1 MRSSELS
8 HRGAYFPKLFLED
21 MKLIQPRRKL
31 IVNKEVQYD
40 VLMYVSLFVASVF
53 IAQVL
58 AAFFIINKVEGMA
71 DAGEFSNMTVAEFI
85 ARYKLSLMVFEMI
98 PVLVCLIIAPMF
110 FNRLTARIVGPLYN
124 MRRILRRVAEDDA
137 SAEVRLRDGDYFQ
150 DLAKDLNTVIKKSND
165 KRKAS

>member
-1 MRSSELS
+1 
-8 HRGAYFPKLFLED
+8 
-21 MKLIQPRRKL
+21 MKLIHPRRKL

-53 IAQVL
+53 ITQVL

-71 DAGEFSNMTVAEFI
+71 EAGEFSNMTVLEFI
-85 ARYKLSLMVFEMI
+85 AHYKLSLMVFEMI
-98 PVLVCLIIAPMF
+98 PVLVCLVIAPMF

-124 MRRILRRVAEDDA
+124 MRRILRRVADNDQ

-150 DLAKDLNTVIKKSND
+150 DLAKDLNAVIKKSKD
-165 KRKAS
+165 KAS